1 MYNSDRKEGEY
12 FKVLWDREKTQTN
25 NFHVFHK
32 GLFINFQN
40 LSLCT
45 LAYNCY
51 WLLLMG
57 YF

>member
-12 FKVLWDREKTQTN
+12 FKVLWAKEKTQAN

-32 GLFINFQN
+32 GLFIN
-40 LSLCT
+40 S
-45 LAYNCY
+45 AVYVSNCY